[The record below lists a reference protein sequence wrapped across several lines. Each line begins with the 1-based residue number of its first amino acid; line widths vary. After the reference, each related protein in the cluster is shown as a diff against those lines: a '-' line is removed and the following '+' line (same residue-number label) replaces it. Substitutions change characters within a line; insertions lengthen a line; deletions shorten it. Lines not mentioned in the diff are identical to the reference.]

1 MIRKILIRNFKLLE
15 EFEWHPEAGVNII
28 VGDNASGKSTI
39 LEAIELAMTLHSYG
53 IRARDALSPHWFN
66 DDCVRSFFSDLAAE
80 KSPSAPQISIEVFFC
95 DNLSPDIEK
104 LRGVNNSLKE
114 DAPGLSLTISVE
126 NELLTEFYAVCA
138 EFSADE
144 TIIPTEYYSITWKDF
159 SGKPCMRRPDG
170 VICSKVQTDIRNSVF
185 KSNYHSRGLIESLL
199 DDADVRAITSKQNS
213 LRRSI
218 DEEIMAK
225 TIGKVSQDETLSN
238 VGFQMDQ
245 GYKHDWR
252 NSVTLGVE
260 SRPIQY
266 EGHGSQICIK
276 TKLSFETVSDGSVIL
291 LEEPES
297 HLSHT
302 TLLELISGIERVLG
316 NQQLFITTH
325 SAYVL
330 NRFGLDRLA
339 LLYRGNNPCRITDLS
354 KNTITYFQKLSGY
367 DTLRIVLAR
376 KLVLVEGPSDEMI
389 FNWGYYNRYGAYPAA
404 EGIDVMDYGTRGKR
418 ALELSSR
425 LERSRVAVLRDNDG
439 EDPGHW
445 IEDASDFISEDRQM
459 FIGAPSDGF
468 TLEPQMIHSNA
479 DKLDDLAQI
488 IGCSNSDESR
498 LEQYMKDHKTDWALR
513 IATSDSSAK
522 LQCPEYMYRAM
533 EFIRDA
539 K

>member
-1 MIRKILIRNFKLLE
+1 M
-15 EFEWHPEAGVNII
+15 
-28 VGDNASGKSTI
+28 
-39 LEAIELAMTLHSYG
+39 
-53 IRARDALSPHWFN
+53 
-66 DDCVRSFFSDLAAE
+66 
-80 KSPSAPQISIEVFFC
+80 
-95 DNLSPDIEK
+95 
-104 LRGVNNSLKE
+104 
-114 DAPGLSLTISVE
+114 TISVE
-126 NELLTEFYAVCA
+126 NELLTEFFAVCA
-138 EFSADE
+138 QFSTE
-144 TIIPTEYYSITWKDF
+144 EIIIPVEYYSITWKDF
-159 SGKPCMRRPDG
+159 SGKTCVRRPDG
-170 VICSKVQTDIRNSVF
+170 AVCSKVQTDIRNSIF
-185 KSNYHSRGLIESLL
+185 KSNYHSRGLLESLL
-199 DDADVRAITSKQNS
+199 DDADIRAITSKQNS

-225 TIGKVSQDETLSN
+225 TIGRVSQDEALSN

-252 NSVTLGVE
+252 NSVTLGVA

-276 TKLSFETVSDGSVIL
+276 TKLSFESVSDGSVIL

-302 TLLELISGIERVLG
+302 TLLELISGIERALG

-330 NRFGLDRLA
+330 NRFGLNRLS
-339 LLYRGNNPCRITDLS
+339 LLYRGKNPCRITDLS
-354 KNTITYFQKLSGY
+354 RDTISYFQKLSGY
-367 DTLRIVLAR
+367 DTLRIVLAK

-389 FNWGYYNRYGAYPAA
+389 FNWGYYSRYGVYPNSD
-404 EGIDVMDYGTRGKR
+404 GIDVMDYGTRGKR

-425 LERSRVAVLRDNDG
+425 LERSRVAVIRDNDG
-439 EDPGHW
+439 KDPDHW
-445 IEDASDFISEDRQM
+445 IEGVSGFISESRKM

-468 TLEPQMIHSNA
+468 TLEPQMIHANA
-479 DKLDDLAQI
+479 DNLDDLAQI
-488 IGCSNSDESR
+488 IGCDNSDKNH
-498 LEQYMKDHKTDWALR
+498 LEQYMRDHKTDWALK

-522 LQCPEYMYRAM
+522 LKCPNYMYRAM